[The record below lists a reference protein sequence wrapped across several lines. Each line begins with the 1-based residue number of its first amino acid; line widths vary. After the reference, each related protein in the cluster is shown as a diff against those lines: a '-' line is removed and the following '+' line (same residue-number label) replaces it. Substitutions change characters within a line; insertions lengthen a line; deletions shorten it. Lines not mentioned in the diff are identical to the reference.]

1 MIEGLL
7 GRKLGTLQIFDRDG
21 TAVPVTVIETGP
33 CTVLQVKTKDR
44 DGYEAVQLGFG
55 VRRRV
60 NEPMK
65 GHFKGLGSFRYLREF
80 RVDEISQWEVGQRVG
95 AEVFEPGDLV
105 DVSGISKGRGFAGV
119 VKRYGF
125 RGGPKTHGQSDRYRS
140 PGSIGASA
148 SPSRVIK
155 GLKMAGH
162 MGAVK
167 VTVRNLEVVDS
178 NPARGVILVK
188 GSVPGAKDGLLR
200 IRVARKQ
207 AVKRRVVEREAEEP
221 KAEEPRAEEP
231 LAEEPPTE
239 EPPAEEAPAE
249 EPQAEE
255 APTEEPQAE
264 EAPAEEPSTEEPPAE
279 EAPAEEP
286 QAEEAPAEEP
296 STEEPPAEE
305 APAEEPQAEEAPAEE
320 PQAEEPPAEE
330 PPTEEPP
337 AEDREGEDTE
347 GKES

>member
-7 GRKLGTLQIFDRDG
+7 GRKLGTMQIFDRHG
-21 TAVPVTVIETGP
+21 VVVPVTVIEAGP
-33 CTVLQVKTKDR
+33 CTVLQVKTKER

-80 RVDEISQWEVGQRVG
+80 GVADIGQWQVGQRVG

-119 VKRYGF
+119 VKRHGF
-125 RGGPKTHGQSDRYRS
+125 RGGPKTHGQSDRLRA

-148 SPSRVIK
+148 SPGRVIK

-162 MGAVK
+162 MGDAK

-178 NPARGVILVK
+178 NPARGIIMVK

-200 IRVARKQ
+200 IRLARKQ
-207 AVKRRVVEREAEEP
+207 AVKPRVAERKVEEGEPEE
-221 KAEEPRAEEP
+221 KRV
-231 LAEEPPTE
+231 
-239 EPPAEEAPAE
+239 
-249 EPQAEE
+249 
-255 APTEEPQAE
+255 
-264 EAPAEEPSTEEPPAE
+264 
-279 EAPAEEP
+279 
-286 QAEEAPAEEP
+286 
-296 STEEPPAEE
+296 
-305 APAEEPQAEEAPAEE
+305 EE

-330 PPTEEPP
+330 PRAEEAQAEEPEAEEPAAEESQAEQAEVEEAEAEEPP
-337 AEDREGEDTE
+337 AEEAEAEEPQAEQPEAEQRPAEEPPAEEAEAEEPQAEQAEAEERPAEEPPSKETEGE
-347 GKES
+347 KS

>member
-7 GRKLGTLQIFDRDG
+7 GRKLGTLQVFDRDG
-21 TAVPVTVIETGP
+21 TVVPVTVIETGP

-55 VRRRV
+55 ARRRV

-80 RVDEISQWEVGQRVG
+80 RVDEVSQWEVGQRVG

-148 SPSRVIK
+148 SPARVIK

-178 NPARGVILVK
+178 DPARGVIMVK

-207 AVKRRVVEREAEEP
+207 AVKRRVIERKAEEPPAEELPTEEAPAEEP
-221 KAEEPRAEEP
+221 KAEETPV
-231 LAEEPPTE
+231 EEPPTG
-239 EPPAEEAPAE
+239 EAPAE
-249 EPQAEE
+249 EPKAEE
-255 APTEEPQAE
+255 TPV
-264 EAPAEEPSTEEPPAE
+264 
-279 EAPAEEP
+279 
-286 QAEEAPAEEP
+286 
-296 STEEPPAEE
+296 
-305 APAEEPQAEEAPAEE
+305 EEAPAEE
-320 PQAEEPPAEE
+320 PQAEEPPTEEAPAEE
-330 PPTEEPP
+330 PKAEETPVEEPP
-337 AEDREGEDTE
+337 AEEAPAEEQQAEDAEGEDTE

>member
-21 TAVPVTVIETGP
+21 TVVPVTVIEAGP

-125 RGGPKTHGQSDRYRS
+125 RGGPKTHGQSDRHRAA
-140 PGSIGASA
+140 GSIGASA

-178 NPARGVILVK
+178 NPARGVIMVK

-221 KAEEPRAEEP
+221 S
-231 LAEEPPTE
+231 AEEPPV
-239 EPPAEEAPAE
+239 E

-255 APTEEPQAE
+255 APVDEPKAE
-264 EAPAEEPSTEEPPAE
+264 EAPAEESPSE
-279 EAPAEEP
+279 EA
-286 QAEEAPAEEP
+286 
-296 STEEPPAEE
+296 
-305 APAEEPQAEEAPAEE
+305 
-320 PQAEEPPAEE
+320 QAEEPPAEE
-330 PPTEEPP
+330 PPAEEQQ
-337 AEDREGEDTE
+337 AKDTEGEDTE

>member
-60 NEPMK
+60 NQPMK
-65 GHFKGLGSFRYLREF
+65 GHFKGLGSFRYLQEF
-80 RVDEISQWEVGQRVG
+80 RVEEIGQWQVGQRVSAG
-95 AEVFEPGDLV
+95 IFEPGDLV

-119 VKRYGF
+119 VKRHGF
-125 RGGPKTHGQSDRYRS
+125 RGGPKTHGQSDRHRAA
-140 PGSIGASA
+140 GSIGASA

-162 MGAVK
+162 MGATR

-178 NPARGVILVK
+178 NPARGVIMVK

-200 IRVARKQ
+200 IRLARKQ
-207 AVKRRVVEREAEEP
+207 AVKRRVVERKAEEAEPEEERVEEPAAEEP
-221 KAEEPRAEEP
+221 V
-231 LAEEPPTE
+231 
-239 EPPAEEAPAE
+239 
-249 EPQAEE
+249 
-255 APTEEPQAE
+255 
-264 EAPAEEPSTEEPPAE
+264 
-279 EAPAEEP
+279 
-286 QAEEAPAEEP
+286 
-296 STEEPPAEE
+296 
-305 APAEEPQAEEAPAEE
+305 AEE
-320 PQAEEPPAEE
+320 PQAEEPAGEEPQAEAAAAEE
-330 PPTEEPP
+330 TKGEE
-337 AEDREGEDTE
+337 
-347 GKES
+347 S